1 MIVIKNRR
9 YTRKQVIGGS
19 GLFDA
24 IGNIIKKLT
33 GMAAKQVASKLL
45 VSAGKSA
52 ASEAARRLVSSVMN
66 TPATAPTA
74 ASEPVMKDSESST
87 VEQKAQDI
95 ISKYTND
102 KSININKLINGS
114 AIAEPTRAVAIQDL
128 IRKLSRGSGL
138 KIA

>member
-1 MIVIKNRR
+1 MIVINNRR
-9 YTRKQVIGGS
+9 YISKRVIGGS

-52 ASEAARRLVSSVMN
+52 ASEAAKRLVSSVMSR
-66 TPATAPTA
+66 PTSA
-74 ASEPVMKDSESST
+74 LEPVMKDSESSS

-95 ISKYTND
+95 ISKYTNNNP
-102 KSININKLINGS
+102 INLNKLINGS
-114 AIAEPTRAVAIQDL
+114 ALSQPSHAIAIQYL
-128 IRKLSRGSGL
+128 VRKLARGSGL
-138 KIA
+138 KVV